1 MLKAIIFD
9 MDDVIVNRLP
19 EQNENIPV
27 SGVKTLIEELHKNQI
42 RLAVT
47 SFSSNREIEGITR
60 SFGLQKYL
68 DKLFSAPEATDPFP
82 SPEFFLY
89 AIEKMGL
96 SPKEV
101 LVVSAS
107 QDGILAA
114 DAAGIASIGYYN
126 ASAGDQPL
134 DKAAVVVGTFED
146 LDTMFFENVLR
157 RSQGEPVTIAN
168 TRRLIIRELA
178 ENDIEDMYKIY
189 QDPQVKIYIDNID
202 DYKEAEANKLRAYI
216 KNVYS
221 FYGYGLW
228 GVFSK
233 TTKGLIGRCGIENH
247 IIDGKEEIMLSY
259 ILDSHHWGYGY
270 ALECCKAVLGYA
282 RDELG
287 IERIVAVIDKKNQ
300 RSINTVTKLD
310 MKPEKE
316 ILYQNRDSILYV
328 KEI

>member
-9 MDDVIVNRLP
+9 MNEVIVNRTP
-19 EQNENIPV
+19 DQDEYKPV
-27 SGVKTLIEELHKNQI
+27 AGIQTLLEELHKNQI

-47 SFSSNREIEGITR
+47 SFSSHREIEGITR
-60 SFGLQKYL
+60 SFGLQKYF
-68 DKLFSAPEATDPFP
+68 DKLFYAPEGTAPFP
-82 SPEFFLY
+82 SPDFFLY
-89 AIEKMGL
+89 AVEKMGL
-96 SPKEV
+96 SLREV

-107 QDGILAA
+107 QEGILAA
-114 DAAGIASIGYYN
+114 DAAGIASVGYYN
-126 ASAGDQPL
+126 ALAGDQPL
-134 DKAAVVVGTFED
+134 DKAAVVVGSLED

-157 RSQGEPVTIAN
+157 RSLGEPVTIAN

-178 ENDIEDMYKIY
+178 ENDIEDMYQIY

-247 IIDGKEEIMLSY
+247 MIDGKDEIMLSY
-259 ILDSHHWGYGY
+259 ILDSQHWGYGY
-270 ALECCKAVLGYA
+270 ALECCKAVLSYA
-282 RDELG
+282 KDELG
-287 IERIVAVIDKKNQ
+287 IERVVAVIDKKNQ
-300 RSINTVTKLD
+300 RSINTVTKLG
-310 MKPEKE
+310 MTPEKE
-316 ILYQNRDSILYV
+316 IQYQNRDSILFA
-328 KEI
+328 KNI